1 MGFPG
6 RILRA
11 RKTPD
16 LVMLMFV
23 TVVACE
29 IKKAYQIKY
38 L

>member
-11 RKTPD
+11 TKTPN
-16 LVMLMFV
+16 LVMFV

-29 IKKAYQIKY
+29 IKKVEAPT
-38 L
+38 